1 MSTND
6 DIRDAFIRHQ
16 IFVQRYAKGREQEA
30 EEFIRKVLEEAVS
43 RLNVDLTTLSRARL
57 DRLTL
62 GPRRPRSRGSRRGR
76 R

>member
-16 IFVQRYAKGREQEA
+16 IFVQRYAKGREREA
-30 EEFIRKVLEEAVS
+30 EEFINKVLEEAVG

-57 DRLTL
+57 DRLIQDLLQLIDELNGDYT
-62 GPRRPRSRGSRRGR
+62 
-76 R
+76 